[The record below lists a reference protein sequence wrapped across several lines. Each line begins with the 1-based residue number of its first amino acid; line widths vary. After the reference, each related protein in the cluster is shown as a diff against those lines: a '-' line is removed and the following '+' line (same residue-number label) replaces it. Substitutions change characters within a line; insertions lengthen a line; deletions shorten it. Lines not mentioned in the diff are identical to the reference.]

1 MEWTDERNLPEPVLP
16 LGEDDPRRIGRY
28 EVLGFLGEGGMG
40 RVFYGRAPDGRPVA
54 IKVVRAELAEDQPF
68 RARFRREAAAA
79 LRVPRYCT
87 AEVLAA
93 DPDAAEPYL
102 VTEYI
107 DGPTLERAVRAGGP
121 LRGADLE
128 QLAVSM
134 AAALAGIHSA
144 GIVHRDLK
152 PANVLLSRTGPRVI
166 DFGIAGAAGATRVTE
181 DGKILGTPAYM
192 APEQLRAHPGPASDV
207 FAWGGVM
214 VFAATGR
221 RPFGGSTLP
230 ATAAAIMA
238 SEPDLTGLP
247 ASLRPVVA
255 AALAKSPVA
264 RPTPSRL
271 LELLGVT
278 PGGSAPAAD
287 PSWTRTDGFAPVLPP
302 DGGGSAP
309 AGSASEGGASEGGVP
324 PEKLPD
330 GWSRWTPPPS
340 SLPSRKRS
348 RRRAVS
354 RALSFLTF
362 LLSVV
367 AIAAAVG
374 WAVQRDDR
382 APEFAVTD
390 VNART
395 DGRKAGCGATVDV
408 IGTITTNGAGGQIFY
423 QWKRSDRKNPDP
435 PLQHD
440 MESGRER
447 ATVHLRWE
455 ISGTGKRAFTAT
467 LTVLNNPAIQDSVT
481 FEYACRE

>member
-1 MEWTDERNLPEPVLP
+1 MDEQELPPEVLP
-16 LGEDDPRRIGRY
+16 LGPDDPASIGPY

-40 RVFYGRAPDGRPVA
+40 RVFFGRAPDGRLVA
-54 IKVVRAELAEDQPF
+54 IKVVRAELAADQPF
-68 RARFRREAAAA
+68 RARFRREAASA

-107 DGPTLERAVRAGGP
+107 DGPTLERTVRAGGP

-134 AAALAGIHSA
+134 AVALAGIHSA

-192 APEQLRAHPGPASDV
+192 APEQLRADPGPASDV

-214 VFAATGR
+214 VFAATGH

-230 ATAAAIMA
+230 AVAAAITYD
-238 SEPDLTGLP
+238 EPDLTGLP
-247 ASLRPVVA
+247 ESLRAVVA
-255 AALAKSPVA
+255 RALAKSPRA
-264 RPTPSRL
+264 RPAPSGL

-278 PGGSAPAAD
+278 PTHPMRTMTDAPDIGD
-287 PSWTRTDGFAPVLPP
+287 PSEGLP
-302 DGGGSAP
+302 
-309 AGSASEGGASEGGVP
+309 EGWARYVP
-324 PEKLPD
+324 P
-330 GWSRWTPPPS
+330 PP
-340 SLPSRKRS
+340 RKRP
-348 RRRAVS
+348 RRRAWS
-354 RALSFLTF
+354 RALSLLTI

-367 AIAAAVG
+367 AIAAVVG
-374 WAVQRDDR
+374 WALQRDR
-382 APEFAVTD
+382 QAEFLVTD

-440 MESGRER
+440 MENGRER

-455 ISGTGKRAFTAT
+455 INGTGKRTFTAT
-467 LTVLNNPAIQDSVT
+467 LTVLNNPALQDSAT
-481 FEYACRE
+481 FEYSCRE

>member
-1 MEWTDERNLPEPVLP
+1 MEWTDEQDLPEGVQP

-68 RARFRREAAAA
+68 RARFRREAASAM
-79 LRVPRYCT
+79 RVPRYCT

-107 DGPTLERAVRAGGP
+107 DGPTLERTVRAGGP

-152 PANVLLSRTGPRVI
+152 PANVLLSRVGPRVI

-192 APEQLRAHPGPASDV
+192 APEQLRADPGPASDV

-230 ATAAAIMA
+230 ATAAAIMGA
-238 SEPDLTGLP
+238 EPDLTGLP
-247 ASLRPVVA
+247 DSLRPVVA
-255 AALAKSPVA
+255 AALRKSPGA

-278 PGGSAPAAD
+278 PGDPAR
-287 PSWTRTDGFAPVLPP
+287 PSWTRTDG
-302 DGGGSAP
+302 SAP
-309 AGSASEGGASEGGVP
+309 ARPPEGGGPAPAGRVSEVGGT
-324 PEKLPD
+324 PERLPD
-330 GWSRWTPPPS
+330 GWSSSRWTPPP
-340 SLPSRKRS
+340 LPSRKRS
-348 RRRAVS
+348 RGRAAS

-367 AIAAAVG
+367 AIAAVVG
-374 WAVQRDDR
+374 WALQQDRDR
-382 APEFAVTD
+382 TAEFMVTD

-408 IGTITTNGAGGQIFY
+408 IGTITTNGTRGQIFY

-440 MESGRER
+440 MENGRER

-455 ISGTGKRAFTAT
+455 IGGTGKRTFTAT
-467 LTVLNNPAIQDSVT
+467 LTVLNSPTIQDSVT